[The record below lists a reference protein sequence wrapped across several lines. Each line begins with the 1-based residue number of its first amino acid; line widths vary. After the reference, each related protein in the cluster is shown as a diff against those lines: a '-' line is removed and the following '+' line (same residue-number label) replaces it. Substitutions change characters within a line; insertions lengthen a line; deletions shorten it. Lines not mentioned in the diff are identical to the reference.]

1 VSAPARGES
10 AEPAT
15 PVASDAPIF
24 VIGCGRSGTTLL
36 RMILDSHPR
45 ISCGEETKFLIDLQS
60 IVTRYWGLLST
71 YGLERAFWIDHIRRL
86 YLDFQ
91 GAYLER
97 RGKARWADKT
107 PTYTPH
113 LPFIDELFPTAQ
125 YVHLLR
131 DGHDVVASHRERWGW
146 RAGARAANSIWVS
159 YVRAAR
165 AFGARLPP
173 GRFHELR
180 YEDLVTTP
188 EPTARALFAFLCED
202 WDPAVLQY
210 QEQAHDTTERHAQ
223 FTQARRAESGEQATI
238 YRSRV
243 GAGKASLDPALH
255 RLLHLR
261 AGELLAELGYGDG

>member
-1 VSAPARGES
+1 VT
-10 AEPAT
+10 AELAT
-15 PVASDAPIF
+15 PLAPDAPIF

-45 ISCGEETKFLIDLQS
+45 ISCGEETKFLIDLES
-60 IVTRYWGLLST
+60 IVTRYWSLLST
-71 YGLERAFWIDHIRRL
+71 YGLDRAYWIEHIRRL

-91 GAYLER
+91 SVYLER

-113 LPFIDELFPTAQ
+113 LAFIDELFPTAQ
-125 YVHLLR
+125 YVHLVR

-165 AFGARLPP
+165 AFGAQLPA
-173 GRFHELR
+173 GRFHELK
-180 YEDLVTTP
+180 YEDLVTSP
-188 EPTARALFAFLCED
+188 EATARALFAFLGEP

-210 QEQAHDTTERHAQ
+210 QDRSHDTTERHAK
-223 FTQARRAESGEQATI
+223 FTEARRAESGEHQTI

-243 GAGKASLDPALH
+243 GAGKRSLDPALH

-261 AGELLAELGYGDG
+261 ADALLTELGYGDG